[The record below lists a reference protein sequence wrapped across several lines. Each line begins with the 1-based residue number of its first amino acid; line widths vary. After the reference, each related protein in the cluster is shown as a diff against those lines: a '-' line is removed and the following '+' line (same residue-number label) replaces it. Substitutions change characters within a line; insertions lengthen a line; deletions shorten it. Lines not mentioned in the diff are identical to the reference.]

1 MLKQQGGWSE
11 NPTEFWEP
19 EDVNVSQEK
28 IGDKASIITT
38 VIRNIGIAVS
48 VISLMIIGIREMLA
62 SAEEKSVIKQS
73 MPGYIFGVVMIAA
86 ITTLPSII
94 YNVVKG

>member
-1 MLKQQGGWSE
+1 MLKHQDGWSD
-11 NPTEFWEP
+11 NPIDFWEP
-19 EDVNVSQEK
+19 GDVKVNQEV
-28 IGDKASIITT
+28 IGDKASVITT

-73 MPGYIFGVVMIAA
+73 MPGYLIGVFMIAA

-94 YNVVKG
+94 YNIVKG